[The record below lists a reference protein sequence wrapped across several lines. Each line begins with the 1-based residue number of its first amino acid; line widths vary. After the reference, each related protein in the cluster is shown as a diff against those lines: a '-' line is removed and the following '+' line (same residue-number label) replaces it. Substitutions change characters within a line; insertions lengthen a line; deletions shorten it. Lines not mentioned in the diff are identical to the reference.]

1 MKLFLPSTLWKT
13 AFAWVLLGALTVV
26 FPLSAKAQTND
37 QGEMVIKGQISNQT
51 CVFVMSESNNIS
63 NDTNASLTLKLGNV
77 PLTTAEAAAVGDT
90 IGLAKT
96 VYFFTKTSA
105 NGTGLC
111 PGGPVFDIGLT
122 VPLSKVLDTGTR
134 TLLLSNGTVDSG
146 AMGGVALSLKSR
158 MATFGQGNFT
168 GDTDLNL
175 TQGSAFGVL
184 LSGKKNL
191 TDDIGGVGNVRVY
204 ALTAQLA
211 KTSNTVSVGAY
222 TSTIVVNMWWR

>member
-1 MKLFLPSTLWKT
+1 MKFLLTPTLSRT
-13 AFAWVLLGALTVV
+13 TLVWVLLGALTLV
-26 FPLSAKAQTND
+26 FPLLAKAQTND
-37 QGEMVIKGQISNQT
+37 QGAVVINGQISNQT

-63 NDTNASLTLKLGNV
+63 NDTNSSLNLKLGNV
-77 PLTTAEAAAVGDT
+77 PLTTAQAAAEGDT
-90 IGLAKT
+90 FGLAKT

-105 NGTGLC
+105 TNSTAC
-111 PGGPVFDIGLT
+111 QGGPVFDIGLT
-122 VPLSKVLDTGTR
+122 VPFNKVLNTGTQ

-146 AMGGVALSLKSR
+146 AVGGVALSLKSR

-191 TDDIGGVGNVRVY
+191 TDDIGGLGNARVY